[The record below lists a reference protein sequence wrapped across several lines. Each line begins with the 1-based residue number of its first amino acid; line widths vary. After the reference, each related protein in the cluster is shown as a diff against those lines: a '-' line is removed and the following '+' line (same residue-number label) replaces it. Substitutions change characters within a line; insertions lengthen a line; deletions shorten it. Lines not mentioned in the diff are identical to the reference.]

1 VRDVRAA
8 GYAGCAKRTATK
20 PLKNVLNSSTSLLW
34 NFGIPVQ
41 GFNGTAGAWTPALT
55 APANTE
61 RLDSD
66 GAGPDVDGPTPN
78 TDVLVI
84 RRVKPEVAGQRVKA
98 AMGSGAA
105 DLQAWA
111 PPNTIAAGNVVLAAS
126 CDGASVFQVSN
137 YTVDTS
143 TQTATIEHTTGGSL
157 VPGNSSAD
165 IGNLF
170 FADTAELVPVETVVY
185 FVDTGTN
192 GTSLYRRIGNA
203 SAEELIEGV
212 DTLQVQF
219 GVDTNGDASHL
230 ADQYVT
236 SDSVTDWSRVVNVRV
251 ALLVRS
257 MDEYG
262 SQRDTATY
270 PLLGETVA
278 AFNDRRDR
286 RVFMTTATLRNKL
299 F

>member
-1 VRDVRAA
+1 
-8 GYAGCAKRTATK
+8 
-20 PLKNVLNSSTSLLW
+20 
-34 NFGIPVQ
+34 
-41 GFNGTAGAWTPALT
+41 
-55 APANTE
+55 
-61 RLDSD
+61 
-66 GAGPDVDGPTPN
+66 
-78 TDVLVI
+78 
-84 RRVKPEVAGQRVKA
+84 
-98 AMGSGAA
+98 
-105 DLQAWA
+105 
-111 PPNTIAAGNVVLAAS
+111 
-126 CDGASVFQVSN
+126 
-137 YTVDTS
+137 
-143 TQTATIEHTTGGSL
+143 